1 MTNVKYNARKTKH
14 NGNVNT
20 CNFADEVQ
28 AVCSMVSTDDFVQSV
43 TIQHGRVPSVVLYSK
58 RQIDDVKAFCFN
70 RTAGS
75 VLGVDKT
82 YNLGKIYVTV
92 SVYRNLSLLRKG
104 TNYPP
109 IFFGPM
115 FIHGNS
121 DFDTFSTFFGQLSA
135 RFVDNSFAD
144 LRIGSDEE
152 ASIRKA
158 VQHFFQGSQVIVCTR
173 HLKENLI
180 RNGHKVS
187 AV

>member
-1 MTNVKYNARKTKH
+1 MENLCCNKMSSFTNSSNSKLDSTKFE
-14 NGNVNT
+14 T
-20 CNFADEVQ
+20 
-28 AVCSMVSTDDFVQSV
+28 
-43 TIQHGRVPSVVLYSK
+43 R
-58 RQIDDVKAFCFN
+58 
-70 RTAGS
+70 
-75 VLGVDKT
+75 VDKT

-115 FIHGNS
+115 FIHRNS
-121 DFDTFSTFFGQLSA
+121 DFDTYSTFFGQLSA

-158 VQHFFQGSQVIVCTR
+158 VRHFFQGSQVIVCTR